1 MMKKTLTGLSTMLL
15 PALAASMVQASGAT
29 FYPAEIPRKEKA
41 DFIFFTN
48 EVFTNPDMEDLYFDY
63 IKQFRVCLT
72 NGYQNFE
79 GERLEALH
87 AAGCELFIYRWFN
100 GYYQR
105 ELGVLTEEEDDK
117 VRIGTLELNVEDV
130 YDDYYVRF
138 PEMSHGFRKIHEN
151 PDWLLNPDEPL
162 KGAGAVLPAY
172 FFDFNNP
179 EFRKFFV
186 NWIKADLD
194 ESRYDGVFF
203 DYIGGWALPASVNE
217 IWNQKYPNVS
227 YNEASV
233 QFLRE
238 LSEAIGDRK
247 IFGNQA
253 YRMDEPFYD
262 YIDYDVSESYAVSFV
277 WGKEADANLAGEGMK
292 RVHETW
298 YRPWDGFGG
307 YEETSRR
314 RRAAG
319 EDPRVEVFD
328 INYLQPMHIPT
339 GRVAAYGDLREIE
352 YTKRTDRPAI
362 FYGYVMSKLTGGE
375 SFASDWYCPGFGKD
389 DIYFLDLG
397 ESIDDSLTVERH
409 ALVRYFENGFIV
421 ATREGNMVRYEPNL
435 DKIPGDVTG
444 IWDVYEGTPVFDWVH
459 DKSVT
464 IHPAYYPLT
473 ESYYP
478 SGRVYMYLRR

>member
-1 MMKKTLTGLSTMLL
+1 MKRTFTRAAVALTM
-15 PALAASMVQASGAT
+15 ALAASIAPGIGGT
-29 FYPAEIPRKEKA
+29 YYPAEIPRKEKA

-79 GERLEALH
+79 GEKLAELH

-100 GYYQR
+100 GYYVR
-105 ELGVLTEEEDDK
+105 ELGLAADVDEER
-117 VRIGTLELNVEDV
+117 VTIGNVELNVEDV

-138 PEMSHGFRKIHEN
+138 PEMSNGFRTIHEN
-151 PDWLLNPDEPL
+151 RDWILNPDEPL
-162 KGAGAVLPAY
+162 KGAGAVLPAF

-179 EFRKFFV
+179 EFRRFFV
-186 NWIKADLD
+186 EWIRNDLD
-194 ESRYDGVFF
+194 ESSYDGVFF
-203 DYIGGWALPASVNE
+203 DYIGGWALPGSVKA
-217 IWNQKYPNVS
+217 IWDEKYPDVS

-233 QFLRE
+233 QFLKE
-238 LSEAIGDRK
+238 LDEAIGDRK

-262 YIDYDVSESYAVSFV
+262 HIDYDVSESYAVSFV
-277 WGKEADANLAGEGMK
+277 WGKEAEANIEGDGMK
-292 RVHETW
+292 TVNETW
-298 YRPWDGFGG
+298 YRAWDGFGG

-314 RRAAG
+314 RRAGG

-362 FYGYVMSKLTGGE
+362 FYGYAMSKLTGGE
-375 SFASDWYCPGFGKD
+375 SFASDWYCPGYGKD
-389 DIYFLDLG
+389 DIYFLDMGDSL
-397 ESIDDSLTVERH
+397 DDNLTVERH

-421 ATREGNMVRYEPNL
+421 ATRESNMVRFEPDP

-444 IWDVYEGTPVFDWVH
+444 IWDIYEGVPVFDWNRT
-459 DKSVT
+459 KSVT
-464 IHPAYYPLT
+464 IHPEYYPLT

-478 SGRVYMYLRR
+478 SGRVYMYLRD